1 MLEKIAGLAL
11 VNKLRAIL
19 LMEADFNFHNKLI
32 FGSRMLDTARANG
45 LIPAEQ
51 YSEKQNTADDGSFH
65 KVLQGDISRQ
75 RLPHTS
81 IISTYT
87 ANYYDRVHNAL
98 MALLFLYIGVQ
109 AGSVTA
115 MLSSIQLLKSFLCTG
130 WGESS

>member
-1 MLEKIAGLAL
+1 MLEEIAGLFL

-19 LMEADFNFHNKLI
+19 QMEADFNFHNNLI
-32 FGSRMLDTARANG
+32 FGSRMLDNARANG

-51 YSEKQNTADDGSFH
+51 YSEKQNTADDGSFD

-75 RLPHTS
+75 RLLHTS
-81 IISTYT
+81 IISIYT
-87 ANYYDRVHNAL
+87 ANCYDRVHNAL

-115 MLSSIQLLKSFLCTG
+115 MLRSLQLIKFFLRT
-130 WGESS
+130 